1 MSEQHTDAQDDAD
14 LELDDDRDRD
24 GEAVFRRARGWKMPP
39 NMISVISAT
48 EISRLRS
55 VEVVARELADIVVEI
70 CDGKN
75 LRPQREYRRKLARA
89 RAVGLLPEATK

>member
-1 MSEQHTDAQDDAD
+1 MTIFTQHTDAQDDAD
-14 LELDDDRDRD
+14 LELDDDRD
-24 GEAVFRRARGWKMPP
+24 G
-39 NMISVISAT
+39 SVISAT
-48 EISRLRS
+48 EIARLRS